1 MKKTSYITILKI
13 SMIILFAAFTG
24 CDTPSNPPVIPVTPV
39 TPSNP
44 TTPTTETPTTPS
56 NPSNPTNPTN
66 PETPNN
72 TPELRILT
80 ILPATHTFNLSSP
93 STVTYISGNDFNT
106 WKTQRNGTDDFG
118 YDIAENGNPDNLN
131 LQINPNLNGITII
144 PDNSGKTGSITFR
157 VWNRALNTN
166 AVNYVS
172 NYMTLNVENTVPAH
186 DTRFVGTW
194 VTTDQY
200 LIDTIEFYSNGT
212 MKQYNS
218 QYSSSGYVQ
227 NNWEVKSANTI
238 RITGSGGNCNATYAF
253 SANNQTLQLTNYFDY
268 NQTLTFHKQ

>member
-24 CDTPSNPPVIPVTPV
+24 CDTPSNPPVIPV

-118 YDIAENGNPDNLN
+118 YDIAENGNTDNLN

-227 NNWEVKSANTI
+227 NNWEVKSAN
-238 RITGSGGNCNATYAF
+238 RIYFSGHGSSCTATYSF
-253 SANNQTLQLTNYFDY
+253 SSDLQTLRLTNYFGY
-268 NQTLTFHKQ
+268 NKTLTFRKQ